1 MKWLPAHFRN
11 PVVHQVYQMTDTE
24 LVFAGTFDHA
34 TFPVERVIEIDAKKP
49 AQHIEILAKDE
60 DPSYVSASTNIV
72 RLTYRVVAPQLDT
85 PEALQVALSRIES
98 LEPAVKAREEAY
110 EQASFEAFARRIRLE
125 YSAWMKGHTSKLRQ
139 QSL

>member
-1 MKWLPAHFRN
+1 M
-11 PVVHQVYQMTDTE
+11 VHQVYQMTDTE

-34 TFPVERVIEIDAKKP
+34 TFPVERVLEIDAKHH
-49 AQHIEILAKDE
+49 HIEILAKAE

-72 RLTYRVVAPQLDT
+72 RLTYRVVSEQLDT
-85 PEALQVALSRIES
+85 PEALQAALTRIES
-98 LEPAVKAREEAY
+98 LEPVVKAREEAY
-110 EQASFEAFARRIRLE
+110 EQASFEAFAHRIRLE